1 MKCKF
6 DERVLDKWYF
16 CYQFNE
22 GKEFEQQIAMYHQGT
37 TTSVKKLNV
46 KIVGEL
52 SIKLPDMRKQQIIGE
67 LYQQFLMRNYLM
79 MKQVDDIRRL
89 TLTMIRKIEE
99 D

>member
-1 MKCKF
+1 
-6 DERVLDKWYF
+6 
-16 CYQFNE
+16 
-22 GKEFEQQIAMYHQGT
+22 MYHQGT
-37 TTSVKKLNV
+37 TISVKKLNV